1 MGLGS
6 DAETI
11 LGSPSAAPEANVTS
25 IDVASEVQS
34 IDRNNLQLFVG
45 TAEAIKQLNDSSLV
59 DIDVLSIDGSSPTAG
74 AIRATTTL
82 SDGSAF
88 YVAENGFFYGD
99 GTRLAPSPLGATV
112 QANTIHAASAST
124 TPDGEDRLW
133 LGATG
138 VLYRL
143 EGEALETWKLGSNEP
158 VTAVGETS
166 DVVLVAQGEQLEELA
181 LDGSSSRSVHLDS
194 GTIHQILRHTDGATY
209 LATDGGLV
217 VRTTNGAYLRYSM
230 SESEDGI
237 PVTALSSDPLA
248 GLYLRTEQSVVRAVG
263 ETFIGVAQVP
273 LSTEGRL
280 AIDFHG
286 DAWVTTSDGIAGYF
300 VAPDLSFE
308 QDGVKVAL
316 SVCGNC
322 HSEQSHES
330 AGAPF
335 IPFDDHGVA
344 SSYAG
349 RIEARLSDASNPMPP
364 APYTFSTDD
373 YQRVLRWISTG
384 SNP

>member
-1 MGLGS
+1 
-6 DAETI
+6 
-11 LGSPSAAPEANVTS
+11 
-25 IDVASEVQS
+25 
-34 IDRNNLQLFVG
+34 
-45 TAEAIKQLNDSSLV
+45 
-59 DIDVLSIDGSSPTAG
+59 
-74 AIRATTTL
+74 
-82 SDGSAF
+82 
-88 YVAENGFFYGD
+88 
-99 GTRLAPSPLGATV
+99 
-112 QANTIHAASAST
+112 
-124 TPDGEDRLW
+124 
-133 LGATG
+133 
-138 VLYRL
+138 
-143 EGEALETWKLGSNEP
+143 
-158 VTAVGETS
+158 
-166 DVVLVAQGEQLEELA
+166 
-181 LDGSSSRSVHLDS
+181 
-194 GTIHQILRHTDGATY
+194 
-209 LATDGGLV
+209 
-217 VRTTNGAYLRYSM
+217 M

-335 IPFDDHGVA
+335 IPFDDHSVA